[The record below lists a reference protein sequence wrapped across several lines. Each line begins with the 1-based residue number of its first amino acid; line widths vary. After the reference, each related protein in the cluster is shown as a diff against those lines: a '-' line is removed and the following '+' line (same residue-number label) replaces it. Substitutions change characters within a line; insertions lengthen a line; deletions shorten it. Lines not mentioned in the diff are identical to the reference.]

1 MQEFL
6 LAWGYPAL
14 FFLSFLAATIL
25 PLGSEWLLAV
35 LLAHGYATGP
45 VVLVAT
51 AGNTCGAVTTLAI
64 GVWGSDWLV
73 ARVLRIDEESRE
85 RAEQRFKRW
94 GSWGLLFSWLPVV
107 GDPLCLVAG
116 LMQIPLLRFFLLV
129 ASGKLARYAAVA
141 GLVSVF

>member
-14 FFLSFLAATIL
+14 FLLSFLAATVL

-35 LLAHGYATGP
+35 LLADGYAASP

-51 AGNTCGAVTTLAI
+51 AGNTLGALTTW
-64 GVWGSDWLV
+64 GVGFWGSDWLIG
-73 ARVLRIDEESRE
+73 RVVRVDPETRA
-85 RAEQRFKRW
+85 RAEAQFTRW
-94 GSWGLLFSWLPVV
+94 GSWALLWSWLPVI

-116 LMQIPLLRFFLLV
+116 ALRVSWPRFVLLV
-129 ASGKLARYAAVA
+129 LTGKFARYTAVA
-141 GLVSVF
+141 GLVTLF